1 VVELEL
7 FLQTIGKFAQMCNDD
22 VTVII
27 EAQEDFTTVVIENDC
42 EDVTIISNGL
52 GANGLSAYEIA
63 VANGFVGTEE
73 EWLESL
79 KPVLTLVTSG
89 FGENL
94 EYDAETQ
101 TLTIDKYNWM
111 DLARGYTQKPTLY
124 GTTSTGRIYEYI
136 YQTRTLYRYIATD
149 LSQDAFYDDDTLSN
163 RLCTKKISL

>member
-1 VVELEL
+1 VVEFEL

-42 EDVTIISNGL
+42 EDVTIISSGL
-52 GANGLSAYEIA
+52 GANGLSAYQIA
-63 VANGFVGTEE
+63 VANGFIGTEE

-79 KPVLTLVTSG
+79 KPVLTLVSSG
-89 FGENL
+89 FGENV

-111 DLARGYTQKPTLY
+111 DLARGYTEIPTLY
-124 GTTSTGRIYEYI
+124 GTTSTGTIYEYI
-136 YQTRTLYRYIATD
+136 YQTQTLYRYIATD

>member
-1 VVELEL
+1 VIVKVTYTGIDCTTKVE
-7 FLQTIGKFAQMCNDD
+7 QTIVKQFVLVSSTGAPGASAYQ
-22 VTVII
+22 I
-27 EAQEDFTTVVIENDC
+27 AL
-42 EDVTIISNGL
+42 SNGF
-52 GANGLSAYEIA
+52 I
-63 VANGFVGTEE
+63 GTEE

-79 KPVLTLVTSG
+79 KSITTLVTSG

-111 DLARGYTQKPTLY
+111 DLARGYNVIPTLY
-124 GTTSTGRIYEYI
+124 GTTSTGTIYEYI
-136 YQTRTLYRYIATD
+136 YQTQTLYRFIAND

>member
-1 VVELEL
+1 
-7 FLQTIGKFAQMCNDD
+7 MCNDD

-42 EDVTIISNGL
+42 EDVTIISSGL
-52 GANGLSAYEIA
+52 GANGLSAYDIA
-63 VANGFVGTEE
+63 VANGFEGTEE
-73 EWLESL
+73 EWLDSL

-101 TLTIDKYNWM
+101 TLTIDKYDWM
-111 DLARGYTQKPTLY
+111 SLCRGYNVIPTLY
-124 GTTSTGRIYEYI
+124 GTTSTGTIYEYI
-136 YQTRTLYRYIATD
+136 YQTQTLYRYIATD